1 MIQQKKIF
9 LKSEA
14 NKFFK
19 RNIERLSKT
28 NYKKHKI
35 VIELQK
41 YLKSKKNKINLLE
54 IGCCDAGLINFISQ
68 KYNKIECYGVDPSS
82 LALKLQKNSD
92 LKLKIGTA
100 DKLLFKKDFFDIV
113 IYNFCLYLCDND
125 DLIKIVS
132 EADRVLKKNGM
143 IFILDFYHKNI
154 KYIKYIHQKNIY
166 SRKMNYSKL
175 FTWHPNYQL
184 KKLKKFQLENNN
196 TNFKDQ
202 KLNTIGLYV
211 IKKIL

>member
-19 RNIERLSKT
+19 RNIERLNKT
-28 NYKKHKI
+28 NYKNHKI

-100 DKLLFKKDFFDIV
+100 DKLLFKKNFFDIV

-154 KYIKYIHQKNIY
+154 KYIKYIHRKNIY

>member
-14 NKFFK
+14 NRFYK
-19 RNIERLSKT
+19 RNIERLGKI
-28 NYKKHKI
+28 NYKKHEI
-35 VIELQK
+35 AIELQK
-41 YLKSKKNKINLLE
+41 YLKLKKNKINLLE

-68 KYNKIECYGVDPSS
+68 KYNKIKCYGIDPSS
-82 LALKLQKNSD
+82 LAIKSQKNIN

-100 DKLLFKKDFFDIV
+100 DKLLFEKDLFDIV
-113 IYNFCLYLCDND
+113 IYNFCLYLCDDD

-132 EADRVLKKNGM
+132 EADRVLKKNGT
-143 IFILDFYHKNI
+143 IFILDFYHKDT
-154 KYIKYIHQKNIY
+154 KYIKYIHQKGIY
-166 SRKMNYSKL
+166 SRKMDYSKL

-184 KKLKKFQLENNN
+184 KKIRKFKHENKNMHY
-196 TNFKDQ
+196 KDSN
-202 KLNTIGLYV
+202 LNTTSLYV

>member
-1 MIQQKKIF
+1 MIQQKKLF

-19 RNIERLSKT
+19 RNIERLSQI
-28 NYKKHKI
+28 NYKNHKI

-68 KYNKIECYGVDPSS
+68 KYNKIKCYGIDPSS
-82 LALKLQKNSD
+82 LAIKSQTNTD

-113 IYNFCLYLCDND
+113 IYNFCLYLCDDD

-143 IFILDFYHKNI
+143 IFILDFYHKDI
-154 KYIKYIHQKNIY
+154 KYIKYIHQKSIY

-184 KKLKKFQLENNN
+184 KKLKKFQLKNDN
-196 TNFKDQ
+196 TNFKD
-202 KLNTIGLYV
+202 KRLNTISLYE